1 MSAHPSKSAGGP
13 EFTELVALQA
23 EHSHGSVYLAMLVE
37 RAIALCRLIGH
48 EESLFEIHLFDFR
61 TRSEAPQVETAPT
74 ERESLWS
81 RLEREGQVVLPSGLQ
96 LRSWRERRFRL
107 RHWALAIF
115 VRAGLRL
122 QDLMSPLSVNGSIG
136 ATCAILRIRFS
147 GVVVGDLV
155 MSTALR
161 SNPESVAYPHRTQR
175 LGIMLASAAGRV
187 AATLKRQRSLQTS
200 ATTAIWCTPEQSY
213 LQAILPRAATQNQP
227 GLQLVDDAEGT
238 ISLIFTSNLEP
249 VPPLLVVPPV
259 GLTDRSWALEHLSNR
274 LQSLGERT
282 VEACDQAGF
291 APHDETDQSQIDIL
305 LFLHDFADGEF
316 MNGIDG
322 LGSNFQWA
330 QFTLNQLSGRS
341 GLRVFVKPHPAIHM
355 DSKFAR
361 QVRGLLDKLR
371 NSSADSMTWIDSS
384 CSPQNHLRLGSSV
397 GITRYGT
404 VAEELVFCGIPA
416 VASINAPYAAH
427 HFATHW
433 QDLKA
438 YSRVLHDLPRIASRG
453 VSAVQREACLDYV
466 FRRHSQWGL
475 PFWKRA
481 VDALS
486 ESQNG
491 VHEPRDW
498 YSLEKHLRS
507 ASVDEFYALVE
518 QTSRTCPVVDRRH
531 LAL

>member
-1 MSAHPSKSAGGP
+1 MHPSKSSGGP
-13 EFTELVALQA
+13 KFTGLVALQA
-23 EHSHGSVYLAMLVE
+23 EHSHGAVYLAMLVE
-37 RAIALCRLIGH
+37 RAIALSRRIGH

-81 RLEREGQVVLPSGLQ
+81 RLERDGQAVLPSGLQ
-96 LRSWRERRFRL
+96 LRIWRERRFRL
-107 RHWALAIF
+107 RHWAQAMF

-122 QDLMSPLSVNGSIG
+122 QDFISPRSVNGSIG
-136 ATCAILRIRFS
+136 ATCAILRVRFS

-161 SNPESVAYPHRTQR
+161 SDPDSVAYPHRTQR
-175 LGIMLASAAGRV
+175 LGLMLARASGRV
-187 AATLKRQRSLQTS
+187 AITIKRRHSLQAS

-213 LQAILPRAATQNQP
+213 LQAILPRAATQNQL

-238 ISLIFTSNLEP
+238 ISLIYTSNLAP
-249 VPPLLVVPPV
+249 VPPLLVVPPI
-259 GLTDRSWALEHLSNR
+259 GLTDRSWAREHLSDR
-274 LQSLGERT
+274 LQALGDRT
-282 VEACDQAGF
+282 VEVCDQVEFG
-291 APHDETDQSQIDIL
+291 PHDETDSSQIDVA

-330 QFTLNQLSGRS
+330 QFTLNQLSEKS
-341 GLRVFVKPHPAIHM
+341 GLRVFVKPHPAIRM

-361 QVRGLLDKLR
+361 QVKGLLDNLR
-371 NSSADSMTWIDSS
+371 NSSADSITWIDSS
-384 CSPQNHLRLGSSV
+384 CSPQNHLILGSSV

-416 VASINAPYAAH
+416 VASNNAPYAEH

-433 QDLKA
+433 QDLEA
-438 YSRVLHDLPRIASRG
+438 YSRVLHDLPRIASQG
-453 VSAVQREACLDYV
+453 VSAGQKEACLDYV

-486 ESQNG
+486 ESQASIPA
-491 VHEPRDW
+491 PRDW
-498 YSLEKHLRS
+498 YLLEEYLRS
-507 ASVDEFYALVE
+507 ASVNEFYALVE

-531 LAL
+531 LTL